1 MTVLV
6 TGYTGRVGRLV
17 ANTLVHEHGMHPL
30 VLLRQAHL
38 DAGLAAD
45 DVTLVAGDLD
55 VPESLDGAR
64 QCLQTLPP
72 S

>member
-30 VLLRQAHL
+30 VLLRQAHR

-45 DVTLVAGDLD
+45 DVTLVAD